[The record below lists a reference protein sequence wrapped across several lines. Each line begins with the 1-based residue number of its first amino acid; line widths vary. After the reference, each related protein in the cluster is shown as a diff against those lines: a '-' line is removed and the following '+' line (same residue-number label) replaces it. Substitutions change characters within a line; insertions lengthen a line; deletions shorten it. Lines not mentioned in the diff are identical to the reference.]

1 MSYSFCWPAARSA
14 APVRSQGKRFE
25 VPYELA
31 GKTVLLVVD
40 PHTGTV
46 KGVESEAGE
55 PLGAATLLDAL
66 ANRTRKRRKSQPE
79 TIEPAATV
87 HDAPIENAAHGPNLV
102 ELAYQRHYAR
112 EL

>member
-1 MSYSFCWPAARSA
+1 
-14 APVRSQGKRFE
+14 
-25 VPYELA
+25 VPYELT

-46 KGVESEAGE
+46 RGVESEAGE
-55 PLGAATLLDAL
+55 PLGAATVLDAV

-79 TIEPAATV
+79 VVEPAVTG
-87 HDAPIENAAHGPNLV
+87 HDAPIGNAAHGPNLI

>member
-1 MSYSFCWPAARSA
+1 VRRDGTVSF
-14 APVRSQGKRFE
+14 QGKRFE
-25 VPYELA
+25 VPYELV

-55 PLGAATLLDAL
+55 PLGAATMLDAL

-79 TIEPAATV
+79 AVAPAATG